1 MEKDIIQPVNISILN
16 DMLKEQEQKYE
27 KKIAELEDKIKR
39 IKELC
44 KEPNEPY
51 YNSECEYGIGRID
64 LGQEI
69 LEMIEGK

>member
-1 MEKDIIQPVNISILN
+1 MTKEINGGRGNAKSTSTLNTLVLLRKLEK
-16 DMLKEQEQKYE
+16 
-27 KKIAELEDKIKR
+27 

-69 LEMIEGK
+69 LEIIEEK